1 MSRAPAGA
9 IALKRSLTL
18 GLLTLYG
25 LGTILGAGIYV
36 LVGRVAAT
44 AGMYAPLAFVIAA
57 LLAGLTGL
65 SYAELS
71 ARLPKSAGEA
81 VYVQEGLRRRW
92 LSVVVGLLIVL
103 TGVVSAATIANGFVG
118 YLHVFVAVPD
128 GLAVVVL
135 VLLLGALAAWGITE
149 SVVAA
154 SLVTLVELG
163 GLAFIIYIGGA
174 GLVDLP
180 ARWPELVP
188 PPAAGVWHGILL
200 GAFLAFYAFIGF
212 EDMVNVAEEVKE
224 PGRTLPLAI
233 LIAIVVSTVLYLLVA
248 LVAVLALPPAELA
261 ASRAPLAL
269 IYERATGSPPT
280 LIALVSLFAVVN
292 GALIQIIMSS
302 RVLYGMSREGW
313 LPEALGKVSPVTRT
327 PLAATALVGATVLV
341 LAVALPIVTL
351 AKATSL
357 IVLIVFALVNLALV
371 RIKRRDPRPAGVRV
385 CPLAIP
391 LAGFLASTGFV
402 ALQLAELLAGLPLP

>member
-1 MSRAPAGA
+1 MSGAPAGPV
-9 IALKRSLTL
+9 ALKRSLTL

-36 LVGRVAAT
+36 LVGQVAAI

-65 SYAELS
+65 SYAELA

-81 VYVQEGLRRRW
+81 VYVQQGFRRRP
-92 LSVVVGLLIVL
+92 LSVLVGLLIVL

-118 YLHVFVAVPD
+118 YLQVFLPVSDSFAI
-128 GLAVVVL
+128 LVL

-154 SLVTLVELG
+154 SVVTVAELG
-163 GLAFIIYIGGA
+163 GLVFIIYIASA
-174 GLVDLP
+174 GLGDLP
-180 ARWPELVP
+180 ARWPEFVP
-188 PPAAGVWHGILL
+188 PPETGVWQAILL

-212 EDMVNVAEEVKE
+212 EDMVNVAEEVKD
-224 PGRTLPLAI
+224 PSRTLPIAI
-233 LIAIVVSTVLYLLVA
+233 LIAIAVSTTLYLVVA

-261 ASRAPLAL
+261 DSRAPLAL
-269 IYERATGSPPT
+269 IYERATGKAPT
-280 LIALVSLFAVVN
+280 LISLISLFAVVN

-313 LPEALGKVSPVTRT
+313 LPAALGRVSPVTRT
-327 PLAATALVGATVLV
+327 PLPATALITGIVLV
-341 LAVALPIVTL
+341 LALGLPLVTL
-351 AKATSL
+351 AKTTSF
-357 IVLIVFALVNLALV
+357 IVLIVFALVNLALL
-371 RIKRRDPRPAGVRV
+371 RIKRRDPRPAGVRIF
-385 CPLAIP
+385 PPGIP
-391 LAGFLASTGFV
+391 FAGFVASSGFV
-402 ALQLAELLAGLPLP
+402 ALQVVELLAGLPLP